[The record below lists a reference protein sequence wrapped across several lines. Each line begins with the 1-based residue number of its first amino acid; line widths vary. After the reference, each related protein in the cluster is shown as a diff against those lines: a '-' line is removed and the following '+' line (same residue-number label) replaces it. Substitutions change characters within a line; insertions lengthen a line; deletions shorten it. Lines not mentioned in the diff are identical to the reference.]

1 MGIMTIQT
9 NHGPQSNNDLRT
21 RAEIMEQVP
30 SRSES
35 RQVTSYSQPLPQLSK
50 ADFQKAMSHLTA
62 LKRTADFTVE
72 QILTWYGGLSAFPGW
87 IVNRAIIELATS
99 TDRFPEFG
107 DVYNLCRRQ
116 AIQKGLI
123 KQPYS
128 PHSQVD
134 QKITSSEIETIGAA
148 LGLATKP

>member
-1 MGIMTIQT
+1 MTQT
-9 NHGPQSNNDLRT
+9 NRGKALLALQD
-21 RAEIMEQVP
+21 RAHQATERARN
-30 SRSES
+30 SSDG
-35 RQVTSYSQPLPQLSK
+35 RQVTSYLQPLPQLSK

-62 LKRTADFTVE
+62 LKRSADFTAE
-72 QILTWYGGLSAFPGW
+72 QILTWYGGLASFPAW
-87 IVNRAIIELATS
+87 IVNRAVIELATS

-107 DVYNLCRRQ
+107 DVYSLCRRQ

-123 KQPYS
+123 EQSYS

>member
-1 MGIMTIQT
+1 M
-9 NHGPQSNNDLRT
+9 
-21 RAEIMEQVP
+21 A
-30 SRSES
+30 
-35 RQVTSYSQPLPQLSK
+35 
-50 ADFQKAMSHLTA
+50 HLCA
-62 LKRTADFTVE
+62 LKRTVAFTPE
-72 QILTWYGGLSAFPGW
+72 QIQTWYGGLAAFPDW
-87 IVNRAIIELATS
+87 IVNRAVIELATS

-123 KQPYS
+123 EQPYS

-148 LGLATKP
+148 LGLATKAS